1 MMKKKTR
8 CSGLTILLGMTI
20 VTIQLLQSLLV
31 RAEPE
36 LTGEEE
42 LVESVT
48 VEDSEIEQS
57 VLVIG
62 SYLIHINGITDDVVE
77 VAEESAN
84 KFNQHNRYYKS
95 ELAGGKW
102 YDVTN
107 ASSLLDITTGG
118 EAVEDT
124 VIEQLQFTHKVS
136 ATGQVTD
143 LRYGYTVSSF
153 DVNSPYVLWDLEE
166 LESIEQQY
174 QLLHDKEGKTQSD
187 LVTLSLLQQFYEPSI
202 RNEITNRYD
211 AIISGL
217 EKYKNELLQRGKPNG
232 WVEEVIK
239 VMKHTDALRR
249 IEALQILSEKLENLL
264 NGVSGQQENLTY
276 EKIEDGETVTESID
290 EYYVNSDLVEAIGQ
304 SIEKVEKSI
313 LEYANSVIP
322 EGESATSQARFRY
335 SNDLMSRVN
344 ITQKSFPYD
353 NLPWYFRWYTIWLQ
367 ARSVLDDVTYDQQ
380 ACDTATQKL
389 VDISNI
395 SKGMI
400 VDVNSE
406 SATLHRL
413 SEDALTAYK
422 GCLAEG
428 VNEEYQNAIVEHAT
442 LTVLTQCLESQ
453 KTKTDAIRLEYEE
466 LLAAYFERMSN
477 TSAQQLIERLLNEIP
492 NLQSVIPADAVQKYH
507 LETVDEHEVWLRKQL
522 VAIIANSEDTTQM
535 EQLQQELAELELER
549 QKALDQ
555 NRLDEE
561 KRLEKLMEAKRKE
574 IDALQ
579 EKLRNI
585 AASPNSSHAE
595 KAKAIAGLGNGNLDT
610 LLNETASDIADLIR
624 NGDLNFIEGGD
635 GATQSDLNTLKD
647 KLSLYQ
653 ELARMDSE
661 AAEAAMKSIDN
672 AIANTSTQNLEVQEI
687 LANAKKEIKET
698 IAYGKSQD
706 AANADASML
715 QAMIENIMGTQVE
728 DFTSLQLGSAVWAL
742 SRFGQDYQ
750 NQSAKNLAIA
760 YAAEMY
766 QEQNIYCYMK
776 VNQDIK
782 EYVSLKAIGLV
793 LDYRYVF
800 DDAHSS
806 VTLSKG
812 RDYKTFVH
820 KNKEYLF
827 GDKQTGTLKAATIL
841 QETLYISAEDSQ
853 KIYGIGAGYINGSKY
868 AITVTQKIE
877 NTAREIYRQMEE
889 QLN

>member
-8 CSGLTILLGMTI
+8 CSGLAILLGMTI

-42 LVESVT
+42 VVESVT
-48 VEDSEIEQS
+48 VDDSEIEQS

-62 SYLIHINGITDDVVE
+62 SYLIHIKGMTDDVFAA
-77 VAEESAN
+77 AEESAN
-84 KFNQHNRYYKS
+84 TFNQHNRYYKS

-107 ASSLLDITTGG
+107 ASSLSDITTGG
-118 EAVEDT
+118 ETVEDT

-143 LRYGYTVSSF
+143 LRYGYTVSAF
-153 DVNSPYVLWDLEE
+153 DVTSPYGLWDLEE

-174 QLLHDKEGKTQSD
+174 QLLRDKEGKTQSD
-187 LVTLSLLQQFYEPSI
+187 EATLSILQQFYGSSI
-202 RNEITNRYD
+202 RNEATNRYD
-211 AIISGL
+211 AIVSGL
-217 EKYKNELLQRGKPNG
+217 EKYKNELPQRGRPNDWG
-232 WVEEVIK
+232 EEVIK

-249 IEALQILSEKLENLL
+249 VESLQILSGNLENLL
-264 NGVSGQQENLTY
+264 NIAGGQQAILTY
-276 EKIEDGETVTESID
+276 EKIEDGESVTESID

-304 SIEKVEKSI
+304 AVEKVEKSI
-313 LEYANSVIP
+313 LEYTNSVLS
-322 EGESATSQARFRY
+322 EGESATSQARFQY
-335 SNDLMSRVN
+335 SNDLMNGVN

-353 NLPWYFRWYTIWLQ
+353 NLPWYFRGYTVWLQ
-367 ARSVLDDVTYDQQ
+367 ARSVLDVTYNQQ

-395 SKGMI
+395 SKGTI

-406 SATLHRL
+406 STTLHRL
-413 SEDALTAYK
+413 SEDALSAYK
-422 GCLAEG
+422 ECLAEG
-428 VNEEYQNAIVEHAT
+428 VNEAYQNAIVEHAT

-453 KTKTDAIRLEYEE
+453 KTETDATRLEYEG

-477 TSAQQLIERLLNEIP
+477 TSAQQVIERLLNEIP
-492 NLQSVIPADAVQKYH
+492 NLQSLIPTDAVQKYH
-507 LETVDEHEVWLRKQL
+507 LETVDEHEVWLRKHL
-522 VAIIANSEDTTQM
+522 GAVIANSEDSSQM
-535 EQLQQELAELELER
+535 EQLQQALAELELER

-561 KRLEKLMEAKRKE
+561 KRLETLMEAKRKE
-574 IDALQ
+574 INALQ

-585 AASPNSSHAE
+585 AASPNSSYAE
-595 KAKAIAGLGNGNLDT
+595 KAKAIAGLGNGNLDA

-624 NGDLNFIEGGD
+624 NGDLNSIQGGD
-635 GATQSDLNTLKD
+635 AATQSDLNALKE

-653 ELARMDSE
+653 ELAGMNPE
-661 AAEAAMKSIDN
+661 AAEAAMKPIDN
-672 AIANTSTQNLEVQEI
+672 AIANISTQNLEVQEM
-687 LANAKKEIKET
+687 LANAKKEINET
-698 IAYGKSQD
+698 IAYGKNQN

-715 QAMIENIMGTQVE
+715 QAVIENIMGTQVE
-728 DFTSLQLGSAVWAL
+728 DFTSLQLGSAVLAL
-742 SRFGQDYQ
+742 SRFGQEYQ

-776 VNQDIK
+776 VNQDMK

-800 DDAHSS
+800 DDVHSS

-820 KNKEYLF
+820 KKKEYLF
-827 GDKQTGTLKAATIL
+827 GDKQTGTLKTATIL